1 MTTLKICGITRREQ
15 AEIIADLGVDYL
27 GFVVVPHTPRYVS
40 PEALPALTT
49 NLPQGQKIGV
59 FRQFD
64 PATIYDIAYK
74 ANLDGIQLHGQESL
88 EFCQAIKELLPDRL
102 LIKAVAI
109 KQPDDLLL
117 ANSYSQI
124 VDIILLD
131 VPKEGKEKTI
141 DWQMLRHFRPTVK
154 WWLAGGLNPAN
165 VKAAIDIAQPDGID
179 LASGVEDRPGVKNIA
194 KIKDLLS
201 VLR

>member
-27 GFVVVPHTPRYVS
+27 GFVVVPHTPRYVP

-49 NLPQGQKIGV
+49 NLPQVQKIGV

-64 PATIYDIAYK
+64 PATIYDIARK

-88 EFCQAIKELLPDRL
+88 EFCRKIKELLPDRL

-131 VPKEGKEKTI
+131 VPKEGTEKTI
-141 DWQMLRHFRPTVK
+141 DWQMLRPFRTRGK
-154 WWLAGGLNPAN
+154 WWLAGGLNADN

-179 LASGVEDRPGVKNIA
+179 LASGVEDSPGIKNIA
-194 KIKDLLS
+194 KIKTLLS

>member
-1 MTTLKICGITRREQ
+1 MTTLKICGITQREQ

-27 GFVVVPHTPRYVS
+27 GFVVVPHTPRYVP
-40 PEALPALTT
+40 PESLPALTT
-49 NLPQGQKIGV
+49 NLPQVPKIGV

-64 PATIYDIAYK
+64 PPTIYDIARK

-131 VPKEGKEKTI
+131 VPKEGTEKTI
-141 DWQMLRHFRPTVK
+141 DWQMLRHFRPRGK
-154 WWLAGGLNPAN
+154 WWLAGGLNLDN

-179 LASGVEDRPGVKNIA
+179 LASGVEDSPGIKNIA
-194 KIKDLLS
+194 KIKTLLS

>member
-27 GFVVVPHTPRYVS
+27 GFVVVPHTPRYVP

-49 NLPQGQKIGV
+49 NLPQVQKIGV

-64 PATIYDIAYK
+64 PATIYDIARK

-88 EFCQAIKELLPDRL
+88 EFCRKIKELLPDRL

-131 VPKEGKEKTI
+131 VPKEGTEKTI
-141 DWQMLRHFRPTVK
+141 DWQMLRPFRTRGK
-154 WWLAGGLNPAN
+154 WWLAGGLNADN
-165 VKAAIDIAQPDGID
+165 VKAAIDIAKPDGID
-179 LASGVEDRPGVKNIA
+179 LASGVEDSPGIKNIA
-194 KIKDLLS
+194 KIKTLLS

>member
-1 MTTLKICGITRREQ
+1 MTIKICGITQREQ

-27 GFVVVPHTPRYVS
+27 GFVVVPYTPRYV
-40 PEALPALTT
+40 PPDHLPALTT
-49 NLPQGQKIGV
+49 NLPKVQKIGV

-64 PATIYDIAYK
+64 PTTIYNIAFK
-74 ANLDGIQLHGQESL
+74 TNLDGIQLHGQESL
-88 EFCQAIKELLPDRL
+88 EFCQKIKELLPDRL

-117 ANSYSQI
+117 AYSYNKI

-131 VPKEGKEKTI
+131 VPKEGTEKTI
-141 DWQMLRHFRPTVK
+141 DWQMLRHFRPSVK
-154 WWLAGGLNPAN
+154 WWLAGGLNPDN
-165 VKAAIDIAQPDGID
+165 VKEAISIAKPDGID
-179 LASGVEDRPGVKNIA
+179 LASGVEDSPGVKNIG
-194 KIKDLLS
+194 KIKTLLS